1 MRDILDDKIDD
12 ALQSINGLAKASPQ
26 PYLLTRINARINN
39 ATAET
44 VWSQIAFY
52 LKKPL
57 VSGAAILLLLFLNFI
72 VIKNIN
78 EHGEKENIA
87 KSAASQ
93 KDDFAI
99 NVYVLYDVENLEP

>member
-1 MRDILDDKIDD
+1 MRDIFDDKIDA
-12 ALQSINGLAKASPQ
+12 ALQSINVLAKASPQ
-26 PYLLTRINARINN
+26 PYLLTRINARMNN
-39 ATAET
+39 ATTET

-78 EHGEKENIA
+78 EHSEKENIA
-87 KSAASQ
+87 KNAASQ

-99 NVYVLYDVENLEP
+99 NVSVLYDVENLEP